1 MDCATAKTKRQR
13 EKAKR
18 ITQPDAG
25 REAEANSE
33 PGFVL
38 AKKESTHSQTQTQ
51 SRTQSTVCGKWQL
64 AGGRQVV
71 ATATRRVSIS
81 HACKPMTN
89 GPEGSRRGG
98 GRWRCRWICSC
109 RFSGCCQ
116 FAISRFRLPLLQLQP
131 NCRDG
136 NLFFGLL
143 LLLLRHATPCAA
155 LDDEQL

>member
-1 MDCATAKTKRQR
+1 MQRPKRR
-13 EKAKR
+13 GSAKR
-18 ITQPDAG
+18 PSELPSQMLEEKLKA
-25 REAEANSE
+25 ASNKQQANSE

-38 AKKESTHSQTQTQ
+38 ARKESTHSQTQ
-51 SRTQSTVCGKWQL
+51 SRTQSTVCGRWQL

-81 HACKPMTN
+81 HACKSMTN
-89 GPEGSRRGG
+89 GPEGSRR

-143 LLLLRHATPCAA
+143 LLLRHATPCAA